1 MSGRADSAFCASRP
15 ALERRLGWR
24 SLSGRSCWTKRT
36 DLRTIGAMADVVTT
50 GEAREA
56 LHRIARQFD
65 AGEGEP
71 VYFGSHRRAQ
81 GVIVPVEVWE
91 QLLESAEDDLDAEF
105 AQRRLADSSGARR
118 TRSDL
123 DNALRQAAEAARRP
137 V

>member
-1 MSGRADSAFCASRP
+1 
-15 ALERRLGWR
+15 
-24 SLSGRSCWTKRT
+24 
-36 DLRTIGAMADVVTT
+36 MADVVTT

-91 QLLESAEDDLDAEF
+91 QLLESAEDDLDAEL

-137 V
+137 G